1 MTHTQEIATGSTV
14 LAAWDANRFVDLA
27 AAGLTDS
34 DIARPYVTGRL
45 GRQVRLGRWT
55 VVEFSELT
63 GSYALVAEGATGP
76 QFLASR
82 RNLIPVTSTPMSI
95 EQARR
100 LAQQAYDPALPAP
113 RDYQHSGNFVSQD
126 LPVIQAWRDLAP
138 FLALPDTCRV
148 SFYCEAPD
156 VPDRV
161 HQVFA
166 DLDPASNR
174 GYVRCQLSL
183 YGGVHLTGAQGT
195 VVPLLKCRDCGS
207 PWCVEGDTGY
217 GTTNNCPD
225 CGHDSYY
232 DRGDLRGQERAGRGP
247 AARQPRG
254 PDGPANGDVGGTS
267 ALTLPL
273 RSAHGGPR
281 ASHPG

>member
-1 MTHTQEIATGSTV
+1 VTHTQEIATGSTV
-14 LAAWDANRFVDLA
+14 LAAWDSNRFIDLPV
-27 AAGLTDS
+27 GLTYA
-34 DIARPYVTGRL
+34 DIAGPYVTGRL

-76 QFLASR
+76 GFLAER
-82 RNLIPVTSTPMSI
+82 RNLIPVTETTMSI
-95 EQARR
+95 EQAQR
-100 LAQQAYDPALPAP
+100 LARQTYDPALPAT
-113 RDYQHSGNFVSQD
+113 RDHQHSGNFVSQD
-126 LPVIQAWRDLAP
+126 LPVLQAWRDLAP
-138 FLALPDTCRV
+138 FLALPDKCSV

-183 YGGVHLTGAQGT
+183 YGGIYLTDARGT
-195 VVPLLKCRDCGS
+195 VVPLLKCWDCGS
-207 PWCVEGDTGY
+207 PWCVHGETGY
-217 GTTNNCPD
+217 GTTINCPD
-225 CGHDSYY
+225 CGHSSYC
-232 DRGDLRGQERAGRGP
+232 DRGDLRRPGRRRGP
-247 AARQPRG
+247 RG
-254 PDGPANGDVGGTS
+254 TAM
-267 ALTLPL
+267 LTLPL

-281 ASHPG
+281 AGHPG